1 MSKGARIGVLTACF
15 VLLVFLPLLAQDRT
29 QSSSAGS
36 NRGGGGSAPDVRS
49 STPAVS
55 TRTTSAPSY
64 SSAGTISG
72 GAYRDFGARTY
83 AGGGA
88 SPVVRDTPNLRGTS
102 FYSYSNYYYWNDF
115 LFRLMDRFYMDP
127 TYFSRFYR
135 NNEPLLTPKMQRLA
149 VGNPLILSKRLVAA
163 VDELYGM
170 VEAREAGQP
179 MDRDLMVAKVKQIRD
194 LAKKIRNDDL
204 LPYVDQRRDIDIL
217 KGKNVDALG
226 LEAVEEL
233 RAMALDLNSQL
244 ANLYNSSSTAT
255 ISIDSLAQPSLAS
268 LSKGIERLCKTIETS
283 AKKL

>member
-1 MSKGARIGVLTACF
+1 MSKGAGISVLTAC
-15 VLLVFLPLLAQDRT
+15 LLLLLFLPLPAQERT
-29 QSSSAGS
+29 QASSAGS
-36 NRGGGGSAPDVRS
+36 NRGGGGSAPDVRT

-64 SSAGTISG
+64 SSAGSASG
-72 GAYRDFGARTY
+72 GAYRDFGTRTY
-83 AGGGA
+83 AGGA
-88 SPVVRDTPNLRGTS
+88 APVVREVPNLRGTS

-135 NNEPLLTPKMQRLA
+135 NNEPLLTPKLQRLA

-163 VDELYGM
+163 VDELSRM

-179 MDRDLMVAKVKQIRD
+179 IDKDLILAQVKQIRD

-217 KGKNVDALG
+217 KDKNVDTLG
-226 LEAVEEL
+226 LEAVGEL
-233 RAMALDLNSQL
+233 RAMALDLNRQL

-255 ISIDSLAQPSLAS
+255 ISVDSLVQPSLAS

-283 AKKL
+283 AKRL

>member
-1 MSKGARIGVLTACF
+1 MSKGAGIGVLTACF
-15 VLLVFLPLLAQDRT
+15 LLLAFLPLLAQDRT

-55 TRTTSAPSY
+55 TRTTAAPSY
-64 SSAGTISG
+64 SSAGTASG
-72 GAYRDFGARTY
+72 GSYRDFGARTY
-83 AGGGA
+83 AGGA
-88 SPVVRDTPNLRGTS
+88 SPVVRDVPNLRGTS

-135 NNEPLLTPKMQRLA
+135 NNEPLLTPKLQRLA

-163 VDELYGM
+163 VDEISRM
-170 VEAREAGQP
+170 IEARESGQP
-179 MDRDLMVAKVKQIRD
+179 IDKDLMLAKLRQIRD

-204 LPYVDQRRDIDIL
+204 LPYVDQRRDIDLL
-217 KGKNVDALG
+217 KDKNVDTLG

-255 ISIDSLAQPSLAS
+255 VSVDSLAQPSLAS

-283 AKKL
+283 AKRL

>member
-1 MSKGARIGVLTACF
+1 MSKGAGISVLTVCLL
-15 VLLVFLPLLAQDRT
+15 LLVFLPLPAQERT
-29 QSSSAGS
+29 QASSAGS
-36 NRGGGGSAPDVRS
+36 NRGGGGSAPDVRT

-64 SSAGTISG
+64 SSAGSASG
-72 GAYRDFGARTY
+72 GAYRDFGTRTY
-83 AGGGA
+83 AGGA
-88 SPVVRDTPNLRGTS
+88 APVVREVPNLRGTS

-135 NNEPLLTPKMQRLA
+135 NNEPLLTPKLQRLA
-149 VGNPLILSKRLVAA
+149 VGNPLILSKRLVSA
-163 VDELYGM
+163 VDELSQM

-179 MDRDLMVAKVKQIRD
+179 IDKDLILAKVKQIRD

-217 KGKNVDALG
+217 KDKSVDTLG
-226 LEAVEEL
+226 LEAVGEL

-255 ISIDSLAQPSLAS
+255 ISVDSLAQPSLAS
-268 LSKGIERLCKTIETS
+268 LSKGIERLCKTIEAS
-283 AKKL
+283 AKRL